1 MIVRAI
7 DNKNLGEAACLETWG
22 NLPVCDH
29 IFNAIMNCFL
39 AAKEGYAQSF
49 QNKVSFD
56 VTVMV
61 DGTEIR
67 LKGLGTLIIINN
79 CGL

>member
-1 MIVRAI
+1 MF
-7 DNKNLGEAACLETWG
+7 G
-22 NLPVCDH
+22 NLR
-29 IFNAIMNCFL
+29 NCFL

-56 VTVMV
+56 VTVMI

-67 LKGLGTLIIINN
+67 LKGLGTLIIVNN
-79 CGL
+79 CRL

>member
-1 MIVRAI
+1 
-7 DNKNLGEAACLETWG
+7 
-22 NLPVCDH
+22 
-29 IFNAIMNCFL
+29 MNCFL

-67 LKGLGTLIIINN
+67 LKGLGTLIIKNN

>member
-1 MIVRAI
+1 
-7 DNKNLGEAACLETWG
+7 
-22 NLPVCDH
+22 
-29 IFNAIMNCFL
+29 MNCFL
-39 AAKEGYAQSF
+39 AAEEGYAQSF

>member
-1 MIVRAI
+1 MLLITKIWERLHVWKFEVTCPSAI
-7 DNKNLGEAACLETWG
+7 
-22 NLPVCDH
+22 
-29 IFNAIMNCFL
+29 IFFNAIMNCFL

>member
-1 MIVRAI
+1 MLLITKIWERLHVWKLEVTCPSAI
-7 DNKNLGEAACLETWG
+7 IL
-22 NLPVCDH
+22 
-29 IFNAIMNCFL
+29 FNAIMNCFL

-56 VTVMV
+56 VTVIV

>member
-1 MIVRAI
+1 MLLITKIWERLHVWKLEVTCPSAI
-7 DNKNLGEAACLETWG
+7 
-22 NLPVCDH
+22 
-29 IFNAIMNCFL
+29 IFFNAFMNCFL

-49 QNKVSFD
+49 QNKVSFE

-67 LKGLGTLIIINN
+67 LKGLGTLIIVNN

>member
-1 MIVRAI
+1 MLLITKSWERLHVWKLKVTCPSAI
-7 DNKNLGEAACLETWG
+7 
-22 NLPVCDH
+22 
-29 IFNAIMNCFL
+29 IFFNAIMNCFS

-67 LKGLGTLIIINN
+67 LKGLGTLIIVNN

>member
-1 MIVRAI
+1 MLLITKIWERLHVWKLEVTCPSAI
-7 DNKNLGEAACLETWG
+7 
-22 NLPVCDH
+22 
-29 IFNAIMNCFL
+29 IFFNAIMNCFL
-39 AAKEGYAQSF
+39 AAKIKI
-49 QNKVSFD
+49 NKVSFD

-67 LKGLGTLIIINN
+67 LKGLGTLIIVNN

>member
-1 MIVRAI
+1 MLLITKIWERLHVWKLEVTCPSAI
-7 DNKNLGEAACLETWG
+7 
-22 NLPVCDH
+22 
-29 IFNAIMNCFL
+29 IFFFNAIMNCFL

-67 LKGLGTLIIINN
+67 FKGLGTLIIINN